1 MNSFEAALYYPLIQ
15 RIGIPSQGIQFCRIL
30 PQMDTDKN
38 MALFTFERDLLDELN
53 ELEVL
58 DIQPG
63 TVVLKEHEYIKVIPL
78 VLEGSIKL
86 RKLDQTGREIIFYHI
101 EPGESCIL
109 SINSCL
115 SNKES
120 QAEAIIEKNT
130 RIIAVEADRIRNWMD
145 RYSSWRK
152 FVVKLH
158 YERMAELMTLVDQ
171 VLFKS
176 VDIRLIK
183 HLKDHAVD
191 NVLETT
197 HQQLAGELGTARE
210 VISRLL
216 KQMEKEG
223 LISLERGKIKI
234 IKPL

>member
-1 MNSFEAALYYPLIQ
+1 MIRDRNIALFSFEQA
-15 RIGIPSQGIQFCRIL
+15 
-30 PQMDTDKN
+30 
-38 MALFTFERDLLDELN
+38 LLDEIN
-53 ELEVL
+53 ELEVVE
-58 DIQPG
+58 IQPG
-63 TVVLKEHEYIKVIPL
+63 TVVLKEYEYIKVIPL

-86 RKLDQTGREIIFYHI
+86 RKMDQSGREIIFYHI

-120 QAEAIIEKNT
+120 QAEAIIEKKT
-130 RIIAVEADRIRNWMD
+130 RIIIAGADKIRVWMD
-145 RYSSWRK
+145 SYPSWRK
-152 FVVKLH
+152 FVVRLH
-158 YERMAELMTLVDQ
+158 YERMADLMTLVDL

-176 VDIRLIK
+176 VDTRLIQ
-183 HLKDHAVD
+183 HLKEHAVN

-216 KQMEKEG
+216 KQMEKENLVQLG
-223 LISLERGKIKI
+223 RGKIKI

>member
-1 MNSFEAALYYPLIQ
+1 M
-15 RIGIPSQGIQFCRIL
+15 
-30 PQMDTDKN
+30 T
-38 MALFTFERDLLDELN
+38 LFTFERDLLDELN

-58 DIQPG
+58 EIQPG

-86 RKLDQTGREIIFYHI
+86 RKLDPTGREIIFYHI

-120 QAEAIIEKNT
+120 QAEAIIEENT
-130 RIIAVEADRIRNWMD
+130 RIIAVEADRIRGWMD
-145 RYSSWRK
+145 KYSTWRN

-158 YERMAELMTLVDQ
+158 YKRMAELMTLVDQ

-176 VDIRLIK
+176 VDTRLIR
-183 HLKDHAVD
+183 HLKDNAK
-191 NVLETT
+191 NNELKIT

-223 LISLERGKIKI
+223 MISMERAKIKI